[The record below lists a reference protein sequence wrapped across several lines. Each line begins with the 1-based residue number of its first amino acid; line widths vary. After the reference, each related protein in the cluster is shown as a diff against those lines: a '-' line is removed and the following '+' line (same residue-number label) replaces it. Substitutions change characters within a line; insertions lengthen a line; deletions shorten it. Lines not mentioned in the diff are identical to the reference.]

1 MNNPSLLFVYR
12 MAKDDDEVAA
22 RCVCCDVN
30 SPESW
35 NRRMK
40 WLGVSLNTGKQFE
53 FRLSVSDYSGMP
65 EGPAEVYGEENC
77 MKAVS
82 RENWIPVRV
91 SQNGTY
97 IRINNVSS
105 QEDCPFFLSL
115 EVPTTP
121 IVFDADVQ
129 FEIAG
134 VHQLPEVSDYEQR
147 MSDTAVDK
155 WDLLSQSPKSVGV
168 PFPIGCKFPA
178 TMKSGQREC
187 GVVYELLSQTG
198 ANGVARIRVY
208 ASDRTI
214 KIDGAVTFIRRFRN
228 SRGTVVEVEIGQIV
242 LNTVGGVA

>member
-12 MAKDDDEVAA
+12 MARDNDEVAA

-35 NRRMK
+35 NRQRT
-40 WLGVSLNTGKQFE
+40 WSGVSLNTGEQVE
-53 FRLSVSDYSGMP
+53 FRLSVSDYSDRP

-77 MKAVS
+77 MKTVS
-82 RENWIPVRV
+82 KENWIPVRV

-105 QEDCPFFLSL
+105 EEDCPFFLSL

-134 VHQLPEVSDYEQR
+134 VHQLPEISDYEQR
-147 MSDTAVDK
+147 LSDSAVDK
-155 WDLLSQSPKSVGV
+155 WDLLSQSPKSEVV

-178 TMKSGQREC
+178 TMISGLREC
-187 GVVYELLSQTG
+187 GAVYELLSQPG
-198 ANGVARIRVY
+198 DNGVARIRVY
-208 ASDRTI
+208 SSDRTI
-214 KIDGAVTFIRRFRN
+214 EIDGDVTFIRRFRN
-228 SRGTVVEVEIGQIV
+228 SRGKVVEVEIGR
-242 LNTVGGVA
+242 LF